1 MDYKFI
7 QNLNVK
13 NVFLVLIIYE
23 REQAQCVFY
32 VPLEQVDYILGK
44 NPMKMSYIVGFGN
57 KFPRHVH
64 HRGASIPNDHQHHS
78 CTGGWKWFDTSN
90 PNPNTI
96 TGAMVGGPDRFDR
109 FHDSRRNYNFTE
121 PTLAGNAGIV
131 AALISLTG
139 TTGSS
144 GVDRNTIFSA
154 IPPLG
159 PQNPPPP
166 PPWKPIKT

>member
-1 MDYKFI
+1 
-7 QNLNVK
+7 
-13 NVFLVLIIYE
+13 VFD
-23 REQAQCVFY
+23 

-64 HRGASIPNDHQHHS
+64 HRGASIPNDHKHHS
-78 CTGGWKWFDTSN
+78 CTGGWKWRDTSN
-90 PNPNTI
+90 PNPNSI
-96 TGAMVGGPDRFDR
+96 TGAMVGGPDRFDQ
-109 FHDSRRNYNFTE
+109 FHDSRKNYNFTE

-131 AALISLTG
+131 AALISLTS

-144 GVDRNTIFSA
+144 GIDRNTIFSA

-166 PPWKPIKT
+166 PPWEPIKT